1 MGDCTR
7 NCKRNAPLEGSS
19 TGATAVS
26 KRRRIVGLPDENV
39 ELESYPARSSFVDL
53 PENAAAPAN
62 SADSRAANVGVLC
75 SSFCTDQLTAS
86 CCSSNDQSNE
96 DVRDNSR
103 LMDLEAKISFE
114 TVDST
119 YINNKLSRETTPSSD
134 LCGDSDEMDSLARKP
149 SAENHRPSI
158 LVAKA
163 PPKEEIEEFFA
174 TADKYEQKRF
184 AEKYNYDIVKDVP
197 MEGRYQWVRLKP

>member
-19 TGATAVS
+19 TGATAAS
-26 KRRRIVGLPDENV
+26 KRRRIVSLPDENV
-39 ELESYPARSSFVDL
+39 ELEKYPARSFVDL
-53 PENAAAPAN
+53 PENAAAQAN
-62 SADSRAANVGVLC
+62 SADTRAANAGVLR
-75 SSFCTDQLTAS
+75 SSFCEDQLTAS
-86 CCSSNDQSNE
+86 CCSSNESSE
-96 DVRDNSR
+96 VVRDNLR
-103 LMDLEAKISFE
+103 LMDLEAKISSE
-114 TVDST
+114 TVHST
-119 YINNKLSRETTPSSD
+119 YINDKFSRETTPSSD

-149 SAENHRPSI
+149 SAENNRPSI
-158 LVAKA
+158 RVAKT

-197 MEGRYQWVRLKP
+197 LEGRYQWVRLKP

>member
-19 TGATAVS
+19 TGATAAS
-26 KRRRIVGLPDENV
+26 KRRRIVSLPDENV
-39 ELESYPARSSFVDL
+39 ELEKYPARSFVDL
-53 PENAAAPAN
+53 PENAAAQAN
-62 SADSRAANVGVLC
+62 SADTRAANAGVLR
-75 SSFCTDQLTAS
+75 SSFCEDQLTAS
-86 CCSSNDQSNE
+86 CCSSNES
-96 DVRDNSR
+96 S
-103 LMDLEAKISFE
+103 EAKISSE
-114 TVDST
+114 TVHST
-119 YINNKLSRETTPSSD
+119 YINDKFSRETTPSSD

-149 SAENHRPSI
+149 SAENNRPSI
-158 LVAKA
+158 RVAKT

-197 MEGRYQWVRLKP
+197 LEGRYQWVRLKP